1 MDSNRAALSKLKT
14 YKEVEEYLD
23 SDNVMRRFYDY
34 AAGNGVK
41 RDSRLTLPARRQM
54 RTALYGNIIY
64 DALDMQDYISF
75 INLTD
80 PTVTKAIEV
89 LK

>member
-1 MDSNRAALSKLKT
+1 
-14 YKEVEEYLD
+14 
-23 SDNVMRRFYDY
+23 
-34 AAGNGVK
+34 
-41 RDSRLTLPARRQM
+41 M